1 MEADISN
8 VLGLLRA
15 AHAASSDE
23 HIQLSGLRACWP
35 SAVFDA
41 DEPEEGKIRTG
52 SVRLSIEEFLAIDDS
67 TIAGLSSLFD
77 GCRLW
82 FVCTLPDEYSLVVED
97 VLGKP
102 WLREPRVFLAPLSSG
117 PGQVCVIRAKFD
129 FCPGGD
135 REMNLPVS
143 LFSFLSQ
150 MDKSCLKSR
159 SDNRMTTLRMSPGR
173 RSRLPSRSKV
183 LSIIELKSGLEV
195 PGIEVT
201 ELGSAAEIEVI
212 SRSQV
217 REDGVTG
224 CCFYSVSSGY
234 VMMPVNASACLDE
247 SIIRIEVSSD
257 RLMAGYVGMYLNNHA
272 RVSPLGSIEEAV
284 VALMET
290 PILIPPLEA
299 QAAISHFNSAHS
311 AYQEML
317 QSSLSGFGSMSV
329 IKQINTR
336 PDDLFQASVYYDG
349 LVEAGSRHGAGT
361 LPYALS
367 CSYRAYECAP
377 RELKMERAFKM
388 IDAFVEFHCLCG
400 ISLAAAFFD
409 PAAARRL
416 GELYN
421 RSKLFQLG
429 GWRDEFSQ
437 ASSAYRRIRGSRE
450 IGELLRLTKVLG
462 AASIYA
468 LDQMYSIEVDEL
480 LKEMIKLR
488 NTFDAHGPT
497 WGSGESAKNEAMVA
511 GLIEKYTNLTLSL
524 WGHLRLGYCSSV
536 TLNSSNYFE
545 SLIERCG
552 HEGFGKSGMLFTTQE
567 RLACPGSLVL
577 YSSAES
583 AVFVSLLPFNYVKK
597 IAPSLHVIYNL
608 SRTEG
613 TRYTFNSFA
622 ALESGISAREILEVN
637 DPAAQVLTDFLKKH
651 PIRL

>member
-1 MEADISN
+1 MEADISHL
-8 VLGLLRA
+8 LGLLKS
-15 AHAASSDE
+15 AHGATCDE
-23 HIQLSGLRACWP
+23 HIQLSGLRGSWP
-35 SAVFDA
+35 ATVFEA
-41 DEPEEGKIRTG
+41 DDPDEGQIRTG
-52 SVRLSIEEFLAIDDS
+52 SLFLSHEEFLSIDDS

-82 FVCTLPDEYSLVVED
+82 FVCALPDDSSFEVDD

-102 WLREPRVFLAPLSSG
+102 WLRNPRVFLAPSSSG
-117 PGQVCVIRAKFD
+117 AGQVCVIRAKFD
-129 FCPGGD
+129 FCPGGE
-135 REMNLPVS
+135 RETNLPVS
-143 LFSFLSQ
+143 LFSSLSLV
-150 MDKSCLKSR
+150 DKTCLKSR
-159 SDNRMTTLRMSPGR
+159 SDSRSTTLRMSPGR
-173 RSRLPSRSKV
+173 RSRLPSRSKA
-183 LSIIELKSGLEV
+183 LSIIELKSGLEL
-195 PGIEVT
+195 PGIEVI
-201 ELGSAAEIEVI
+201 ELGSAAEIEVV
-212 SRSQV
+212 SRAQV
-217 REDGVTG
+217 RGDGATG
-224 CCFYSVSSGY
+224 CCYYSISSGF
-234 VMMPVNASACLDE
+234 VLMPVNAAACADE
-247 SIIRIEVSSD
+247 RMIRIEVSSD

-272 RVSPLGSIEEAV
+272 RVFVGSMGEAV
-284 VALMET
+284 EALMET

-317 QSSLSGFGSMSV
+317 RSSLSGFGNMSV
-329 IKQINTR
+329 INQINSR

-388 IDAFVEFHCLCG
+388 IDAFVEFHCLSG
-400 ISLAAAFFD
+400 ISLAAAFFET
-409 PAAARRL
+409 AAAKRL

-437 ASSAYRRIRGSRE
+437 ASSAYRRLRDSSE
-450 IGELLRLTKVLG
+450 VGELLRLTKVLG

-468 LDQMYSIEVDEL
+468 MDQMYSMEVDEL

-488 NTFDAHGPT
+488 NTYDAHGPT
-497 WGSGESAKNEAMVA
+497 WGSGESAKNEGMVA
-511 GLIEKYTNLTLSL
+511 GLIEKYSRLTLSL

-536 TLNSSNYFE
+536 TVNSSNNFE
-545 SLIERCG
+545 SLVERCG
-552 HEGFGKSGMLFTTQE
+552 HEGFGKSGMLFTTPE

-577 YSSAES
+577 YSSTES

-613 TRYTFNSFA
+613 TCYTFNSFS

-637 DPAAQVLTDFLKKH
+637 NPAAQVLTDFLKKH
-651 PIRL
+651 PVRA